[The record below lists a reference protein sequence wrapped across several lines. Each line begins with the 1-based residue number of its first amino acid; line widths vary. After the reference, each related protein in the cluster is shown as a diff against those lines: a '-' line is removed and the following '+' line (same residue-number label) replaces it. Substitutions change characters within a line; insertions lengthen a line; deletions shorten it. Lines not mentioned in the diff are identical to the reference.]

1 MFGPLLESEM
11 SSFEKVHAVVARS
24 RFRSQNVQNTP
35 CSDHFW
41 SLRCRVLKKC
51 TPLWR
56 EAQFQVKMYKTHH
69 ARTTFGGS
77 DVASLRF
84 ASLHYTTLFV
94 LKILKDH
101 STWPILKRTD
111 DEEERRAYLHLWRE
125 CKHYDPGWEH
135 VEMEVRKSRL
145 RQPDVTGSAEAD
157 VFRFQ

>member
-1 MFGPLLESEM
+1 MDLLDALGES
-11 SSFEKVHAVVARS
+11 AA
-24 RFRSQNVQNTP
+24 
-35 CSDHFW
+35 
-41 SLRCRVLKKC
+41 
-51 TPLWR
+51 LWR
-56 EAQFQVKMYKTHH
+56 C
-69 ARTTFGGS
+69 
-77 DVASLRF
+77 LRNRKRSADAIF
-84 ASLHYTTLFV
+84 AV
-94 LKILKDH
+94 KILKDH

>member
-1 MFGPLLESEM
+1 MDLL
-11 SSFEKVHAVVARS
+11 
-24 RFRSQNVQNTP
+24 
-35 CSDHFW
+35 D
-41 SLRCRVLKKC
+41 VLGEGAA
-51 TPLWR
+51 LWR
-56 EAQFQVKMYKTHH
+56 CLRKHL
-69 ARTTFGGS
+69 
-77 DVASLRF
+77 AS
-84 ASLHYTTLFV
+84 ADAIFV

-111 DEEERRAYLHLWRE
+111 DEEECRAYLHLWRE